1 MNRND
6 VTELIVSRKL
16 GRKLRWDDVA
26 EAVGQSMWLW
36 PGVTRPRWAAAAR

>member
-16 GRKLRWDDVA
+16 ERKLRWDDVA
-26 EAVGQSMWLW
+26 EAVGQSKEWST
-36 PGVTRPRWAAAAR
+36 GRS